1 MKKKFA
7 LAALIVAAVMA
18 LVAWA
23 PFQGPSD
30 PLIAGFVNTEVAS
43 ISDAM
48 EQLYGIKNFMSH
60 DMRPLFP
67 TRFAGP
73 AWTVYMKKEENKEG
87 GAAVQGMLDAIDSA
101 PAGAVYVMV
110 IQDGLDVAGVGGLMA
125 TTMKVR
131 GLAGAVVDASMRDTP
146 QMRRIQFP
154 VFARGIV
161 PSTTVGHW
169 RFVGNNI
176 PVTCAGVKVNPGDI
190 IVADEDGV
198 VSVPKDKAQEVLKKA
213 QQLDLAEHQTYPLI
227 EKLKSVVE
235 AVKQMGRI

>member
-7 LAALIVAAVMA
+7 FAALIVAAVMA

-154 VFARGIV
+154 VFARGII

>member
-7 LAALIVAAVMA
+7 FAALIVAAVMA

-87 GAAVQGMLDAIDSA
+87 GAAVQGMLTAIDAA

-110 IQDGLDVAGVGGLMA
+110 IEDGLDVAGVGGLMA

-198 VSVPKDKAQEVLKKA
+198 VSVPKEKAQEVLKKA

-235 AVKQMGRI
+235 AVRQMGRI

>member
-7 LAALIVAAVMA
+7 FAALIVAAVMA

-30 PLIAGFVNTEVAS
+30 PLIAGLVNTEVAS

-154 VFARGIV
+154 VFARGII

>member
-7 LAALIVAAVMA
+7 FAALIVAAVMA

-213 QQLDLAEHQTYPLI
+213 QQLDLTEHQTYPLI